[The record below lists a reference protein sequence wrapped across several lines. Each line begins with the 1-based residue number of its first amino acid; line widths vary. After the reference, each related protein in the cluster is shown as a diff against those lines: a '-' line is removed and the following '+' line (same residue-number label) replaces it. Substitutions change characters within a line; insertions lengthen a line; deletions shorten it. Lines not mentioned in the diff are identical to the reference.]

1 MSSKSN
7 LGAVIITAVV
17 LAAAAGGA
25 AIYMTKGNAPA
36 DTPPAPE
43 QVASASGE
51 ATAPATDTAATPA
64 PSANTQPTPPAQA
77 PAGQAPQEN
86 VGEIGGVAVRPGN
99 PVIAKVNGQDVTR
112 LDVFQFI
119 RQLPPQIQ
127 QMPPSDVYP
136 TAVEN
141 VVNAEIIQQR
151 ANAASLES
159 DPEFQKQMELA
170 KEQVARTVFLQ
181 KEVDAKITEDMLKKI
196 YDDNVAKMPDIE
208 ERKASHILVET
219 EAKAREI
226 LEKVKGGGDFVALAK
241 AESKDTAAAAKGGD
255 LGWFTKDQM
264 VAEFSKAVFEG
275 AKGALLDQPVQ
286 TQFGWHVVKVEDA
299 RTKPK
304 PSYEEV
310 KPNLFAEAR
319 RIELEKLM
327 TAWRQQAQITIFD
340 VNGDPVVAPAGSAPA
355 QAPAPTP
362 AP

>member
-7 LGAVIITAVV
+7 LGVVIITAVV

-25 AIYMTKGNAPA
+25 AVYMTKGHAPA
-36 DTPPAPE
+36 DAPTAPE
-43 QVASASGE
+43 QVAAASGD
-51 ATAPATDTAATPA
+51 AAPAPNVP
-64 PSANTQPTPPAQA
+64 PSANAQPMPPAQM

-159 DPEFQKQMELA
+159 DPEFQKQMEIA

-196 YDDNVAKMPDIE
+196 YDDNVAKMPDVE

-219 EAKAREI
+219 EAKAKEI
-226 LEKVKGGGDFVALAK
+226 LEKVKGGADFAALAK
-241 AESKDTAAAAKGGD
+241 SESKDTAAAAKGGD

-264 VAEFSKAVFEG
+264 VAEFSKAVFDG
-275 AKGALLDQPVQ
+275 AKGTLLDQPVQ
-286 TQFGWHVVKVEDA
+286 TQFGWHVVKVEDV
-299 RTKPK
+299 RTKSK
-304 PSYEEV
+304 PSYDEI

-327 TAWRQQAQITIFD
+327 AAWRQQAQVTIFD
-340 VNGDPVVAPAGSAPA
+340 VNGDPVAAPSGASP
-355 QAPAPTP
+355 APAPASTP